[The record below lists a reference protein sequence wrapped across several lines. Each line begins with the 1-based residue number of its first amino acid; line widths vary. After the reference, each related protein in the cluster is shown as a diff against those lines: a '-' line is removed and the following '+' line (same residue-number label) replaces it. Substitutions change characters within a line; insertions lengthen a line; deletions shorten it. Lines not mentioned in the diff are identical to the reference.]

1 MRPSYPRSR
10 RVAYKLSKFLICPR
24 IDLDKLPKTLTCK
37 QWAKRYR
44 TMNPAPKHLAE
55 PMQSRQLLTLDT
67 LALLI
72 LVPAHILGQDDYL
85 SVIALLAYLMIA
97 LWFPLPET
105 VQLLNSSFR
114 YRITF
119 ILRYALILTIAAS
132 TVLLPTLR
140 NVMERFVAP
149 IEADGFSPAY
159 SMLSDSALQ
168 TEIGLAYLAN
178 GNNPYEER
186 YEDTPLRFYQWLDMD
201 ALDWHDPAYDY
212 FVYLPG
218 NLLLS
223 YPLYDLSE
231 RLSFPYDQRITY
243 LLFYVVLLFVLPQL
257 AKKPIYKLAY
267 VAAVALNPLL
277 TQAVVLGMNDV
288 VVFLAL
294 TLAILFLI
302 QQKWG
307 WSFLFMGIACALK
320 QYAWFIAPFYLLY
333 VWQASQ
339 PNKQLARIATAV
351 GMIGGIMFVTAVP
364 FIIWNPQAIYTDVLA
379 FPAGRAELL
388 YPIRGFTV
396 GRLLMGAGIIPTFV
410 SPFPFQLLQAVIGLP
425 VLVAL
430 LIFQYRRDL
439 AAMIVAAALF
449 VFCIGFLSR
458 FFHHNYVGVVT
469 ALATIGVLLDWHDTK

>member
-1 MRPSYPRSR
+1 
-10 RVAYKLSKFLICPR
+10 
-24 IDLDKLPKTLTCK
+24 
-37 QWAKRYR
+37 
-44 TMNPAPKHLAE
+44 MNPDPVHLAK
-55 PMQSRQLLTLDT
+55 PMRSRQLLTLDT

-72 LVPAHILGQDDYL
+72 LVPAHIIGQDDYL

-97 LWFPLPET
+97 LWLPLPET
-105 VQLLNSSFR
+105 AQILISSFK
-114 YRITF
+114 YRISF
-119 ILRYALILTIAAS
+119 ILRYALILTLATS

-140 NVMERFVAP
+140 NVLERFTTP

-159 SMLSDSALQ
+159 STLSDSALQ
-168 TEIGLAYLAN
+168 TEVGLAYLAS
-178 GNNPYEER
+178 GTNPYEER
-186 YEDTPLRFYQWLDMD
+186 YEDTPLRFYQWLDVD
-201 ALDWHDPAYDY
+201 DLDWHDPAYDY

-223 YPLYDLSE
+223 YPFYGLSAH
-231 RLSFPYDQRITY
+231 LSFPYDQRIIF
-243 LLFYVVLLFVLPQL
+243 LLFYAILLFVLPQL
-257 AKKPIYKLAY
+257 AQKPIYKLTL

-277 TQAVVLGMNDV
+277 TEAVVLGMNDI

-307 WSFLFMGIACALK
+307 WSFLFMGLACALK

-339 PNKQLARIATAV
+339 PDKRLTRMASAV
-351 GMIGGIMFVTAVP
+351 GLIGSVFFVTAVP
-364 FIIWNPQAIYTDVLA
+364 FIIWNPLAFYTDVLA

-425 VLVAL
+425 VMTAL
-430 LIFQYRRDL
+430 LMFQYKRNL
-439 AAMIVAAALF
+439 AAMVVAAALF

-458 FFHHNYVGVVT
+458 FFHHNYVGIVT
-469 ALATIGVLLDWHDTK
+469 ALATMGILLDWHDT